1 MDDVNT
7 QHENILNRKVFYS
20 AELNKLK
27 NKEEKLLRL
36 YLNDNI
42 SEEKFNALIE
52 EVKSSIKNYEK
63 QLEELS
69 TLEKQ
74 QINAK
79 NNCQLLQE
87 YLIRLQN
94 TSNRESLKKLLN
106 AIIFEIRLIN
116 DFRIIVI
123 TNLF

>member
-1 MDDVNT
+1 MYKR
-7 QHENILNRKVFYS
+7 Q
-20 AELNKLK
+20 ELNKLK

-94 TSNRESLKKLLN
+94 TSDRESLKKLLN

-116 DFRIIVI
+116 DFRVIVI